1 MKDPAGWW
9 GQRPAVNWSGISAS
23 RPWAGNAEGIIP
35 RKIAEKES
43 ISLQKAKEMYEEYCS
58 GCTYSDCKYPRC
70 PASGRCPKKDTKR
83 GSEYRALYN
92 TGMTDKKIAEE
103 LHVNR
108 KSVSSWRAR
117 QKLPP
122 NMEEPCG

>member
-1 MKDPAGWW
+1 MKDPVGWW
-9 GQRPAVNWSGISAS
+9 GQRPAVNWNSISAS
-23 RPWAGNAEGIIP
+23 RPWAGNAEGI
-35 RKIAEKES
+35 
-43 ISLQKAKEMYEEYCS
+43 LQNKVTEAQKNTLRNAKEMYEAFCS
-58 GCTYSDCKYPRC
+58 GCTYSDCRYPKC
-70 PASGRCPKKDTKR
+70 PASGRPPKEDTKR
-83 GSEYRALYN
+83 SAEYRALYN

>member
-9 GQRPAVNWSGISAS
+9 GQRPAVNWSGIFAS
-23 RPWAGNAEGIIP
+23 RPWSGNAEGIIP
-35 RKIAEKES
+35 RKTAEKES

-70 PASGRCPKKDTKR
+70 PASGKFLEQATKR
-83 GSEYRALYN
+83 GTKYRALYD
-92 TGMTDKKIAEE
+92 TGMTDKQIAAE
-103 LHVNR
+103 LNVSR
-108 KSVSSWRAR
+108 KAVSAWRSR

-122 NMEEPCG
+122 NVEEL